1 MPTFAALRVSETS
14 VKNGVPDG
22 NEPPTETV
30 LGIPLTEIVALVTL
44 AGTNVDPCAT
54 GFEETRIVLD
64 FLPEP
69 GFEEPDVEGEAQFA
83 AVSAV
88 AAGSALAALVQSVI

>member
-1 MPTFAALRVSETS
+1 M
-14 VKNGVPDG
+14 KNGVPDG

-44 AGTNVDPCAT
+44 AGTNVDPGAT
-54 GFEETRIVLD
+54 GFEETLVVLD

-69 GFEEPDVEGEAQFA
+69 GFEEADVEGEAQV

-88 AAGSALAALVQSVI
+88 TAGSALAALAQSVICW